1 MYGWSEPFLS
11 FSIPSCIALIK
22 YGVLRI
28 DVVWDCVNCEF
39 VQVILPSVKI
49 YLLTVLF
56 DRLDNQ

>member
-56 DRLDNQ
+56 V